1 MNENKPFSDRVA
13 CIIGDSL
20 ENNTSLE
27 QFICYLD
34 IGEIAPVHLIKFLTN
49 TKSRLRVLGHL
60 KITKK
65 LFETFSEYLNKGSRL
80 NSLNFYYYARKRI

>member
-1 MNENKPFSDRVA
+1 MDKIKVARIAQTVPVLNEELKTD
-13 CIIGDSL
+13 
-20 ENNTSLE
+20 TSLE

-49 TKSRLRVLGHL
+49 PKSRLRVLGHL

-65 LFETFSEYLNKGSRL
+65 LLTKLILYIIIFNKSFAL
-80 NSLNFYYYARKRI
+80 LI